1 MVFQLTRHTHQWGT
15 DFPVKY
21 KGGPKDG
28 ELIFT
33 SPDYENA
40 DYNFEEPAL
49 IRAGE
54 GFEWTCNYQNT
65 TDSVLR
71 FGIKATDE
79 MCILFGQI
87 YDPVTLMPANQ
98 RCN

>member
-1 MVFQLTRHTHQWGT
+1 MRTLTTTLRNQYSFG
-15 DFPVKY
+15 
-21 KGGPKDG
+21 
-28 ELIFT
+28 L
-33 SPDYENA
+33 
-40 DYNFEEPAL
+40 
-49 IRAGE
+49 E